1 MHQLAFKGSLLCASQ
16 NQLTPTLTDKL
27 KGPSNQEQKSK
38 DTEAQGL
45 RSRPGRRKPCPK
57 LLIFLSCLS
66 CRQPRPESTLD
77 ASPYEGDTTPL
88 LPPCPEVW
96 RGCVGRN
103 VPQADFTEGKGE
115 ALRIARPIVLWVT
128 AVPCWDHQ

>member
-1 MHQLAFKGSLLCASQ
+1 MHQLAFKGSLVCASQ

-45 RSRPGRRKPCPK
+45 RSRPGRRKLCPK
-57 LLIFLSCLS
+57 LLIFPSCLS

-88 LPPCPEVW
+88 LE
-96 RGCVGRN
+96 
-103 VPQADFTEGKGE
+103 EGVRVCSPL
-115 ALRIARPIVLWVT
+115 ALRFGGVAWGGMCHKQTLLKVKGK
-128 AVPCWDHQ
+128 H